1 MECNKDEA
9 AKAKEIAE
17 KKLREK
23 DLNGAKKFAVK
34 AQSLYPGLNGLEQL
48 LMTVNVYMSAEK
60 KVNGVSDWYAVLG
73 VDISC
78 DDETLKK
85 QYRKLALILHP
96 DKTKLVGAE
105 GAFKLVSEAWSLLSD
120 KTKRAAYDLKRKA
133 YKQNRSSVSGIYEKV
148 IPTHPSTNI
157 FNATKNSPNPHL
169 APPKVSNTFW
179 TVCTNCKMQ
188 FEYVLQYLNK
198 RLQCYSCKKP
208 FLAISTA
215 PPQTKAPTAGYIP
228 HDTSGLPSMK
238 PCVSTSANRPAVYSV
253 DVGRVP
259 AYSSATNGGE
269 ANGSHSMVKAEK
281 PRKRRRKNGLNVD
294 ESEIV
299 KLDQLSNGSQSS
311 GVGTEKV
318 TNVGSIC
325 HPSIREMSFLETRN
339 MIMDKARKDI
349 CKKLNEWKNLTNIS
363 NKAAS
368 LKKKEKSKVN
378 ADRNGTS
385 TVRGKHIAN
394 AEAKNPD
401 EKLNTI
407 SPMNSNDSETQA
419 FDEDMIVPDSD
430 FHDFDKGRTEN
441 SFGDN
446 QVWAAYDN
454 DDGMPRYY
462 AMIHNVL
469 SRRPFKMRISWL
481 NSKITSEFGNL
492 NWTGCG
498 FYKTNGDF
506 RVGKHE
512 LNKTVNSFSH
522 RVKWTKGSRGAIR
535 IYPTKGD
542 VWALYKNWSSDWNE
556 KTADETIHQYEM
568 VEVLADYNEE
578 KGTTVVPLVKV
589 AGFKTV
595 FHKHVDE
602 KEVRM
607 IPREE
612 MFRFS
617 HQVPSYLLTGQ
628 ESTKAPK
635 GCLELDPAAIP
646 TELLQVTPETNEHIP
661 KEDFEGV
668 ERDDPSEVKNT
679 QVKEQVNCEE
689 VEREDPSEIKKTQ
702 LKESVNFEIASE
714 VRMMDDGISTV
725 G

>member
-1 MECNKDEA
+1 MECNKDDA

-17 KKLREK
+17 KKLMEK
-23 DLNGAKKFAVK
+23 DLNGAKKFALK

-60 KVNGVSDWYAVLG
+60 KVNGVADWYAVLG

-96 DKTKLVGAE
+96 DKTKSVGAE

-120 KTKRAAYDLKRKA
+120 KTKRAAYDLKRKT
-133 YKQNRSSVSGIYEKV
+133 YNQSRTSVSGIYEKV
-148 IPTHPSTNI
+148 NPTHPSTNI
-157 FNATKNSPNPHL
+157 FHASKNSPNPHL
-169 APPKVSNTFW
+169 ARPKVSNTFW
-179 TVCTNCKMQ
+179 TVCTNCRMQ

-215 PPQTKAPTAGYIP
+215 PPQTRAPSAGYMP
-228 HDTSGLPSMK
+228 HDTSGLPSRK
-238 PCVSTSANRPAVYSV
+238 TGVSTSANRPAVYSG
-253 DVGRVP
+253 DIGSVP

-269 ANGSHSMVKAEK
+269 ANGSCSIAKAEK
-281 PRKRRRKNGLNVD
+281 PRKRRRKNGLKID
-294 ESEIV
+294 ESGIV
-299 KLDQLSNGSQSS
+299 NWDQLSNVSQSS

-318 TNVGSIC
+318 TNVESKC
-325 HPSIREMSFLETRN
+325 LPSIREMSLLETRN
-339 MIMDKARKDI
+339 IIMDKARKDI
-349 CKKLNEWKNLTNIS
+349 CKKLNEWKNLTVKPDIS
-363 NKAAS
+363 NKVAS

-378 ADRNGTS
+378 GTS
-385 TVRGKHIAN
+385 TVRGKLIAN

-401 EKLNTI
+401 EELSNI
-407 SPMNSNDSETQA
+407 SAMNSTDSETLA
-419 FDEDMIVPDSD
+419 SDVDMIVPDSD

-469 SRRPFKMRISWL
+469 ARRPFKMRISWL
-481 NSKITSEFGNL
+481 NSKSTSEFGNL
-492 NWTGCG
+492 NWTGYG

-506 RVGKHE
+506 RVGKYE
-512 LNKTVNSFSH
+512 LNKNVNSFSH
-522 RVKWTKGSRGAIR
+522 RVKWTKGSRGVIR

-542 VWALYKNWSSDWNE
+542 VWALYKNWSADWNE
-556 KTADETIHQYEM
+556 HTPDETMHQYEM
-568 VEVLADYNEE
+568 VEVLDDYNEE
-578 KGTTVVPLVKV
+578 KGAIVIPLVKV

-595 FHKHVDE
+595 FHKHVDQ
-602 KEVRM
+602 KEVRI

-628 ESTKAPK
+628 ESSKAPK
-635 GCLELDPAAIP
+635 GCVELDPAAIP
-646 TELLQVTPETNEHIP
+646 TELLQVTTETSEHVP
-661 KEDFEGV
+661 KVKIEGV
-668 ERDDPSEVKNT
+668 ERDDPSEVNNT
-679 QVKEQVNCEE
+679 PVKKEQVNFEE

-702 LKESVNFEIASE
+702 LKESVKFEIASE